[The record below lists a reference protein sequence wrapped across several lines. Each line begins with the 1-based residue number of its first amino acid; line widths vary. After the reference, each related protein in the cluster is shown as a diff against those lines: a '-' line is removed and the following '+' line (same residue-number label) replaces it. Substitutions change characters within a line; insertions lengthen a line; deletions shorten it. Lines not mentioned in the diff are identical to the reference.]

1 MSEESKPSRSRRQ
14 LLLLFG
20 IFAAPMVAAYVAY
33 FFLVPEGRLN
43 YGELLEPRPVP
54 EAELRGFDGKPAS
67 LAALR
72 GKWVLVQWDG
82 GGCDTGCRDKL
93 YSMRQIR
100 LAQGKD
106 MDRIERAWLVDDGV
120 APAAET
126 VVEYLGTRVLNA
138 RSSGLER
145 TFPAAQSVRD
155 HVYLV
160 DPLGNLMLRFPK
172 NADPRRMVKDLTRLL
187 KVSRIG

>member
-1 MSEESKPSRSRRQ
+1 MSVESKPNRSRKQ

-33 FFLVPEGRLN
+33 FFLVPGGRMN
-43 YGELLEPRPVP
+43 YGELLEPMPVP
-54 EAELRGFDGKPAS
+54 EAMLAGFDGKS
-67 LAALR
+67 FGLAALK
-72 GKWVLVQWDG
+72 GKWILVQWDG
-82 GGCDTGCRDKL
+82 GGCDSVCRDKL

-120 APAAET
+120 APAPET
-126 VVEYLGTRVLNA
+126 VAEYPGTWVLNA
-138 RSSGLER
+138 RGRGLER
-145 TFPAAQSVRD
+145 NFPAAQSVRD

-160 DPLGNLMLRFPK
+160 DPLGNVMLRFPK